1 MLKLL
6 SKHIKIIYNIEIKIE
21 ININITKFQIQGG
34 IKMKPKQ
41 LSSGEVAIFCEQIAM
56 IVRAGIPIGEGIA
69 MMKQEVVEERLKYLL
84 AGIQDRLEDNQPF
97 AKALEEVGSFPQYM
111 VRMVGIGF
119 ESGKADEVMELLEK
133 YYYKEENIKQSLRRV
148 VTYPIVLIGMMSVV
162 VLVLSTKVLPI
173 FEEILANLGMQM
185 SGTATQ
191 MMQIGTGIS
200 QYSVGI
206 LLILLVGGLLGTYL
220 VKQKNEGIAYKLL
233 MKSKTYEKLAIQRF
247 ASAMSLM
254 ISSGM
259 DTEYAMNLAGELV
272 EHEVV
277 KEKVRQCIEQI
288 GEGNAF
294 TSALGDT
301 RLFSELTTRMLVIG
315 TKTGYLDQSMQK
327 VAQHYEDEVE
337 ESLGRI
343 LAKVEPTAIIILAIV
358 IGSILLSVML
368 PLMSIMSMVG

>member
-1 MLKLL
+1 
-6 SKHIKIIYNIEIKIE
+6 
-21 ININITKFQIQGG
+21 
-34 IKMKPKQ
+34 MKPKQ

-56 IVRAGIPIGEGIA
+56 IVRAGIPISDGID
-69 MMKQEVVEERLKYLL
+69 MMKQEVVEERLKDLL
-84 AGIQDRLEDNQPF
+84 AGIQERLEDNQPF
-97 AKALEEVGSFPQYM
+97 AKALEEAGSFPQYM

-133 YYYKEENIKQSLRRV
+133 YYYKEEDIKQSLRRV
-148 VTYPIVLIGMMSVV
+148 VTYPIVLMGMMSVV

-191 MMQIGTGIS
+191 MMQIGTVIS
-200 QYSVGI
+200 QYSVSM
-206 LLILLVGGLLGTYL
+206 LLILLVGGLLSVYL
-220 VKQKNEGIAYKLL
+220 VKQKNIGIAYKLL

-247 ASAMSLM
+247 ASAMSMM

-259 DTEYAMNLAGELV
+259 DTEYAMNLASELV
-272 EHEVV
+272 AHEGVR
-277 KEKVRQCIEQI
+277 EKIMRCVEQI
-288 GEGNAF
+288 GAGSSFAN
-294 TSALGDT
+294 ALGDAK
-301 RLFSELTTRMLVIG
+301 LFSEMTTRMLVIG

>member
-277 KEKVRQCIEQI
+277 KEKIRQCIEQI